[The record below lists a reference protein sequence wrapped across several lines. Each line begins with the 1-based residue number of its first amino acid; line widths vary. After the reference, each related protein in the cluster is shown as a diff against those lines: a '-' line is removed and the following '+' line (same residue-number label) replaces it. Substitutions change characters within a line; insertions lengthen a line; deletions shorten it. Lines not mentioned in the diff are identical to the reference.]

1 MGDAVAFA
9 DPDRPL
15 DGFVFQ
21 GRLAEDFKLSTGTW
35 VWVGPLRAKLLAAL
49 GDLAQ
54 DVVITA
60 PDRDFVGALI
70 FPNLRGWRERAA
82 SQSSGGADAS
92 GASATAGAGTG
103 STAAKESAAVLPGGD
118 HLPVSQL
125 LRTPT
130 VLEELRQRLQQF
142 AADNPGSSTTVRR
155 ALVLEEPPSLDGR
168 EITDKGSINQRAVLS
183 RRAALVELLYTDTPP
198 ASTVQL
204 GSEQQ
209 NA

>member
-21 GRLAEDFKLSTGTW
+21 GRIAEDFKLSTGTW

-54 DVVITA
+54 DVVLTA

-82 SQSSGGADAS
+82 AHSGS
-92 GASATAGAGTG
+92 GTEARAV
-103 STAAKESAAVLPGGD
+103 AAPNGPRTRSDDVPTSE
-118 HLPVSQL
+118 L
-125 LRTPT
+125 LRTPA
-130 VLEELRQRLQQF
+130 VVDDLRRRLQGF
-142 AADNPGSSTTVRR
+142 AAENPGSSTTIRR
-155 ALVLEEPPSLDGR
+155 ALVLEEPPSLDAS
-168 EITDKGSINQRAVLS
+168 EITDKGSINQRAVLK
-183 RRAALVELLYTDTPP
+183 RRAALVHELY
-198 ASTVQL
+198 A
-204 GSEQQ
+204 GSPRVLVV
-209 NA
+209 A